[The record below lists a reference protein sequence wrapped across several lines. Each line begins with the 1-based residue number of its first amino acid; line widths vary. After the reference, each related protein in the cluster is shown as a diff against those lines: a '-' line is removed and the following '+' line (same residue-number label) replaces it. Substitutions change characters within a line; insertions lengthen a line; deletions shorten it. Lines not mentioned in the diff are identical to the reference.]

1 MVHAPSRPRPD
12 APRQVFFRTCEALH
26 TRPPRASDRVLEV
39 EKQTMPIVELLM
51 TVWSI
56 LVEALAGVTV
66 VRAPPGK
73 DPVPE
78 ARASPAD

>member
-1 MVHAPSRPRPD
+1 MKRFTPA
-12 APRQVFFRTCEALH
+12 
-26 TRPPRASDRVLEV
+26 PPRASDRVQEV

>member
-1 MVHAPSRPRPD
+1 M
-12 APRQVFFRTCEALH
+12 Q
-26 TRPPRASDRVLEV
+26 EV

-51 TVWSI
+51 TAWS
-56 LVEALAGVTV
+56 LMVEALARVTV
-66 VRAPPGK
+66 ARAPPGK